1 MPGEML
7 LVVRTF
13 RRRYAVRRGDLLAV
27 LPTDAGAAPQV
38 EDTLGRGCVPVE
50 LGPLLEPNDR
60 GTARRQVALVVPLR
74 RRLIALLVD
83 AVESFH
89 PVSLMAPLPEVL
101 RARLRR
107 PWAIGALPLDENLIV
122 ALDAR
127 ALALG
132 IRTPAA

>member
-1 MPGEML
+1 
-7 LVVRTF
+7 
-13 RRRYAVRRGDLLAV
+13 
-27 LPTDAGAAPQV
+27 
-38 EDTLGRGCVPVE
+38 
-50 LGPLLEPNDR
+50 
-60 GTARRQVALVVPLR
+60 
-74 RRLIALLVD
+74 
-83 AVESFH
+83 
-89 PVSLMAPLPEVL
+89 MAPLPEVL